1 MSSGKFF
8 KDMAWARAQQ
18 NGPEYAVR
26 KMFWSPG
33 DKVAVVQDGETKMYA
48 EVVNEHWQ
56 GKYLVKELGRPA
68 NAMIVRWD
76 ELESVPLPF

>member
-1 MSSGKFF
+1 
-8 KDMAWARAQQ
+8 MATLKNHIERIPNSEAI
-18 NGPEYAVR
+18 YAVR

-33 DKVAVVQDGETKMYA
+33 DKVAVVQDGETKMYG

-76 ELESVPLPF
+76 ELESVPLPY